1 MAAIGLVAAVA
12 VALALLYALPAL
24 AQEPGAGPLAGF
36 TLVDASDQTEL
47 ATLTDGASVE
57 LADPNGGSYG
67 IRADLADGE
76 SVGSVSLELSGAKS
90 VGPRTENLAPYSLYG
105 DGGADA
111 LDGEPLPAGS
121 YTLTATA
128 YAESRLGG
136 DELGTLE
143 VSFTIAQT
151 NRAPVFGSATYSFSV
166 AEDAA
171 TGTAVG
177 SVSATDADD
186 DGLTYSIETG
196 NGDGKFAMDGSS
208 GAITTTGA
216 LDHATTPSYA
226 LTVQADDGNGG
237 TATAT
242 VNVTVTDVEE
252 TSPGPLTGFTLVDAS
267 DQTMLA
273 ALTDGA
279 SVELADPDGGSYG
292 IRADVDANANI
303 GSVRLA
309 LSGAK
314 TVSRTENLAPYS
326 LYGDGG
332 ADDLNGDTLPAGSYT
347 LTATA
352 YANSNLGGDELGTLE
367 MSFTVT
373 QANRSPQF
381 GSATYNFSV
390 AEDAANGTAVGT
402 VSASDAD
409 SDGLTYS
416 IESGN
421 GDGKFAI
428 DGSSGAVTTAGA
440 LDHATTPSYALT
452 VQADD
457 GNGGTDTATVNVT
470 VTEVVENTAPEFGGA
485 AYNFSIADDAATG
498 TAVGT
503 VSATDADSDGLTYSI
518 ESGNGDGKFAIDGSS
533 GAITTAG
540 ALDHATTPSYTLTM
554 QADDGNGGTAT
565 ATVTISVTEASANTP
580 SSPPQE
586 NTHPLT
592 SVAPP
597 INLSVESL
605 THQSATLTWRVPAQ
619 PAAVSVSEMYLE
631 RAEGSGSF
639 DHVQSVATD
648 LDTFG
653 STGWNVTSSGLTE
666 NTRYRFRVK
675 LETADEAVYSDQ
687 LNVLTNV
694 RLAPAGTPD
703 TPEITPL
710 HSGIFEVDWEDIDRA
725 QYYEVRLWDN
735 GRARYV
741 VLPGQGIE
749 IEFDGSRAIVRNLSP
764 NLRYYAFEVQAVNNV
779 DASGWSDYGIL
790 WNQNWDFSD
799 VPVPDRLTEPA
810 PTPPPAAP
818 APNPPVNLAGNVT
831 HESVIL
837 SWEAPAQP
845 EGVSVTGMLLEV
857 AGTDGAIIYP
867 GLVASALDES
877 QSSNW
882 ERVVAGLSPGV
893 EYRSRVSLYTDAS
906 IAFSDVLRLT
916 THSDPPALPTDLQGF
931 VTSESVLLLWTM
943 PDQPDWVQVDRLEV
957 GRAPA
962 MAEGAERLEW
972 QEGGGKYQ
980 YTDGDVEAGADYV
993 YDVRLVTGTGT
1004 YRSQGISLTTDA
1016 AFDFSK
1022 SDGSDVTGQPGP
1034 TGLEADLLDPETV
1047 SLDWT
1052 APVEITPTG
1061 YQILRREEGVDQ
1073 AGAFRILVANT
1084 SSTSTYYEDNSVE
1097 AETTYEYQV
1106 KGIAGKSLTAPS
1118 NSVSVTTPVEPV
1130 FDDATE
1136 LDVAEAP
1143 QRKWHT
1149 YWDAME
1155 VSTVKEVSPVV
1166 PVYIFTLDSASQ
1178 VSFEVKTGGWPNEY
1192 FPRDTDSE
1200 WYRLIFDVRDERG
1213 NVLVRSRPKHPN
1225 SSVIPHYLGATL
1237 DAGTY
1242 YLVSWAP
1249 PGQLYCPGSC
1259 PPTKEWKIAVE
1270 YWLEEETNA
1279 NDESSGA
1286 EGLDVSEVENI
1297 SKYFF
1302 GMLDRGEGDG
1312 SDYFKFTIDGRKLVK
1327 LSLEVGQEGL
1337 HYEIDYQPNREVNA
1351 SLSLKDSEGKELAA
1365 STGLANG
1372 TPIKLLL
1379 EDAGTYYIHV
1389 SSLDDDNNLY
1399 KFKFGLFNPDYAPTV
1414 SGTLDVTK
1422 AAKSEQRREVTMAED
1437 VHEHFFEFTID
1448 EEKDVGVGLTGLDS
1462 NFDVD
1467 LISEYGRTLHT
1478 SASSGTGGE
1487 WMRHVLEPGKYYV
1500 RVHRDSSN
1508 ASAEADYTLR
1518 FHLDPATWYTR
1529 WTEFLFRRWG
1539 ERHWQAPDLPVF
1551 PDPLDSVVYE
1561 NDDTFS
1567 SSRDLD
1573 RIALEWDLPDAGSS
1587 TVTRYVLQRS
1597 EDRGT
1602 TWTDIHA
1609 STTSFT
1615 SFNDPHVQPYEDYR
1629 YRMKLETGDGDVY
1642 SSVHIVTVGS
1652 RIFTTNL
1659 RATEITHDSLK
1670 LEWDMPFEDEDVEG
1684 YLILDS
1690 KLRAGSFRILVL
1702 STRTKD
1708 TSYVLENLSPER
1720 TYDLMVIP
1728 IIHGDWASEVGYSE
1742 IRFTVSENSANRT
1755 TRKFGATTHKTAG
1768 NFHFRRTDDRDFWL
1782 SWFFGGTGSAS
1793 GYEVERTTRGAGGTE
1808 IRVYEIDG
1816 KFNTIFVDRYFR
1828 AGVTSYRVRHVY
1840 TDGTYG
1846 SWMTGVLDPCHSNQ
1860 CHISY
1865 SPQSGS
1871 LRE

>member
-1 MAAIGLVAAVA
+1 MSPKISNGAVNVFNARPMVTAAIVLLAAAAVA
-12 VALALLYALPAL
+12 LGLIQALPAL
-24 AQEPGAGPLAGF
+24 AQEPGAGPLTGF

-47 ATLTDGASVE
+47 AALTDAASVE
-57 LADPNGGSYG
+57 LADPDGGSYG

-76 SVGSVSLELSGAKS
+76 SVGSVSLELSGAKP

-111 LDGEPLPAGS
+111 LDGESLPAGS

-143 VSFTIAQT
+143 VSFTVSRA
-151 NRAPVFGSATYSFSV
+151 NRAPVFGSAAYAFSV

-186 DGLTYSIETG
+186 DTLTYSIETG
-196 NGDGKFAMDGSS
+196 NGEGKFAINGSS
-208 GAITTTGA
+208 GAFTTAGA
-216 LDHATTPSYA
+216 LDYETTPSYA

-242 VNVTVTDVEE
+242 VNVTVSDVAES
-252 TSPGPLTGFTLVDAS
+252 TTGPLTGFTLVDAS
-267 DQTMLA
+267 DQSVLA
-273 ALTDGA
+273 TLTHGV
-279 SVELADPDGGSYG
+279 SVELADPDGGRYG
-292 IRADVDANANI
+292 IRADIAVGERV
-303 GSVRLA
+303 GSVRLE

-314 TVSRTENLAPYS
+314 TVSRTENVAPYS

-332 ADDLNGDTLPAGSYT
+332 ADALDGGSLPAGSYT

-352 YANSNLGGDELGTLE
+352 YADGNLGGDELGTLE
-367 MSFTVT
+367 VSFTVSR
-373 QANRSPQF
+373 ANRTPQF
-381 GSATYNFSV
+381 GS
-390 AEDAANGTAVGT
+390 
-402 VSASDAD
+402 
-409 SDGLTYS
+409 
-416 IESGN
+416 
-421 GDGKFAI
+421 
-428 DGSSGAVTTAGA
+428 
-440 LDHATTPSYALT
+440 
-452 VQADD
+452 
-457 GNGGTDTATVNVT
+457 
-470 VTEVVENTAPEFGGA
+470 A
-485 AYNFSIADDAATG
+485 AYNFSIAEDVSTG
-498 TAVGT
+498 AAVGS

-518 ESGNGDGKFAIDGSS
+518 ESGNGDGKFAISS
-533 GAITTAG
+533 AGAITTAG
-540 ALDHATTPSYTLTM
+540 ALDHATTPSYTLTV
-554 QADDGNGGTAT
+554 QADDGNGGIAT
-565 ATVTISVTEASANTP
+565 ATVNIAVTDASENTQGDL
-580 SSPPQE
+580 PQE

-597 INLSVESL
+597 INLSVKSL
-605 THQSATLTWRVPAQ
+605 THQSAALTWEVPAQ
-619 PAAVSVSEMYLE
+619 PAAVSVSEMSLE

-639 DHVQSVATD
+639 DHVESVATD

-653 STGWNVTSSGLTE
+653 STGWNVTSTGLAE
-666 NTRYRFRVK
+666 NTRYRFRAK
-675 LETADEAVYSDQ
+675 LETADEAVYSDE

-694 RLAPAGTPD
+694 RQAPAGTPD

-725 QYYEVRLWDN
+725 QYYEVRFWDN
-735 GRARYV
+735 GRAEYV

-749 IEFDGSRAIVRNLSP
+749 IEFDGSRAVVRNLSP

-790 WNQNWDFSD
+790 WNENWDFSD

-857 AGTDGAIIYP
+857 AGTDGVMIYSD
-867 GLVASALDES
+867 LVASALDES
-877 QSSNW
+877 QSSSW
-882 ERVVAGLSPGV
+882 ERVVAGLAPGV
-893 EYRSRVSLYTDAS
+893 EYRSRVSLYTNAR

-931 VTSESVLLLWTM
+931 VTSESVLFMWTM
-943 PDQPDWVQVDRLEV
+943 PDQPDWVEVERLEV
-957 GRAPA
+957 GRVPA
-962 MAEGAERLEW
+962 MAEGAGRLEW
-972 QEGGGKYQ
+972 QEGGGEYQ
-980 YTDGDVEAGADYV
+980 YADGDVEADTDYL

-1004 YRSQGISLTTDA
+1004 YRSLGISLTTDP
-1016 AFDFSK
+1016 AFDFSN
-1022 SDGSDVTGQPGP
+1022 SDGSDATGQPGP
-1034 TGLEADLLDPETV
+1034 TGLEVWLTDRHYVTLT
-1047 SLDWT
+1047 WT
-1052 APVEITPTG
+1052 APAGITATG
-1061 YQILRREEGVDQ
+1061 YQILRREEGVDE
-1073 AGAFRILVANT
+1073 AGVFNILVANT
-1084 SSTSTYYEDNSVE
+1084 ASTATSYEDESVE
-1097 AETTYEYQV
+1097 PETTYEYQV
-1106 KGIAGKSLTAPS
+1106 KAIDGMSLTSAS
-1118 NSVSVTTPVEPV
+1118 NSVSVTTPIEPV

-1136 LDVAEAP
+1136 LDVAQTP
-1143 QRKWHT
+1143 QRKWRT
-1149 YWDAME
+1149 YRDAMV
-1155 VSTVKEVSPVV
+1155 VSTVKVVSPEV

-1178 VSFEVKTGGWPNEY
+1178 VSFEVKTGGWE
-1192 FPRDTDSE
+1192 
-1200 WYRLIFDVRDERG
+1200 RLTFDVRDERG
-1213 NVLVRSRPKHPN
+1213 NVLVRSRPKYPN
-1225 SSVIPHYLGATL
+1225 SDAIAHYLGATL

-1249 PGQLYCPGSC
+1249 PGKLYGTSW
-1259 PPTKEWKIAVE
+1259 PPTRKWKIAVE

-1286 EGLDVSEVENI
+1286 EELDVSEVENI
-1297 SKYFF
+1297 SHYFF

-1327 LSLEVGQEGL
+1327 LSLEAGQEGL
-1337 HYEIDYQPNREVNA
+1337 RYGTDYQPNREVNA
-1351 SLSLKDSEGKELAA
+1351 SLSLKNSEGEELAA
-1365 STGLANG
+1365 TTGLANG

-1399 KFKFGLFNPDYAPTV
+1399 RFKFGLFNPDYAPTV
-1414 SGTLDVTK
+1414 SETLDVTD

-1437 VHEHFFEFTID
+1437 VHQHFFAFTID

-1478 SASSGTGGE
+1478 LESSGTGDE
-1487 WMRHVLEPGKYYV
+1487 WRRVELEPGKYYV

-1508 ASAEADYTLR
+1508 ASAEAGYTLR

-1529 WTEFLFRRWG
+1529 YTKFLLRRWG

-1551 PDPLDSVVYE
+1551 PEPLDSVVYE

-1567 SSRDLD
+1567 SNRDLD
-1573 RIALEWDLPDAGSS
+1573 RVALEWDLPDAGSA
-1587 TVTRYVLQRS
+1587 TVTRYALQRS

-1602 TWTDIHA
+1602 TWTDIHG

-1629 YRMKLETGDGDVY
+1629 YRVKLETGDGNVY

-1652 RIFTTNL
+1652 LIFTTNL

-1690 KLRAGSFRILVL
+1690 KLRAGSYRILVL

-1720 TYDLMVIP
+1720 TYGLMVIA
-1728 IIHGDWASEVGYSE
+1728 IIDGDWAAEFGYSE
-1742 IRFTVSENSANRT
+1742 LMVGVSENSARRT
-1755 TRKFGATTHKTAG
+1755 TREVGSEVTGASP
-1768 NFHFRRTDDRDFWL
+1768 NFYFQRTGARDFWL
-1782 SWFFGGTGSAS
+1782 SWMTSGTGSAS
-1793 GYEVERTTRGAGGTE
+1793 GYEVERTTRYPGGTE
-1808 IRVYEIDG
+1808 TRVYKIDG
-1816 KFNTIFVDRYFR
+1816 KFNTTFVDRYFR

-1840 TDGTYG
+1840 IDGTYG
-1846 SWMTGVLDPCHSNQ
+1846 SWMTGVLQPCHRDDL
-1860 CHISY
+1860 CHTAY
-1865 SPQSGS
+1865 SPQHGS